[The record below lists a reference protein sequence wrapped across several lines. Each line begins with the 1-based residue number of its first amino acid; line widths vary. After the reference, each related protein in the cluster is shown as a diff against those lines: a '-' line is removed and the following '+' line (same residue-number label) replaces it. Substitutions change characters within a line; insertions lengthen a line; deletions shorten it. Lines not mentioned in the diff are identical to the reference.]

1 MKNRPKNHQKI
12 ISFSEELNKFM
23 HLESVELSKVEGVI
37 VKFLDK
43 GRAKLPKPSMDRLR
57 SINNNGMH
65 AFTSMKTGHYR
76 E

>member
-23 HLESVELSKVEGVI
+23 HLQSVELHNVEGVV

-43 GRAKLPKPSMDRLR
+43 GCAKLPKPSMERLR
-57 SINNNGMH
+57 SINNNGTH